1 MLQNRKWMALAT
13 TLGLLSATLL
23 VFQNCSKL
31 DSANQDSVTPASCQ
45 PGDNCGEP
53 LVPEGAVSIKTFSG
67 IICDGASSD
76 QSALQTAITK
86 IGEQR
91 SSIIINCPLTVSA
104 GISFGEYTT
113 LYFLGQG
120 RIKAVEG
127 TSGVQLNGDV
137 HAGRYKIF
145 EGFAPGQV
153 TFAKSS
159 RVLDIFPEWFGAL
172 GGARG
177 DDQIAFEL
185 AFKSM
190 SGWTG
195 QRVSLRGTYY
205 SVSKCGFEINQSG
218 IGVVGTSANFSAI
231 LCRSTV
237 PNTNIIQINGSGRT
251 AVINDTFVKNVALV
265 STEPV
270 SGRTGLYLAF
280 LVNFTGENIVS
291 TNNTTQF
298 FFTGVG
304 SSQCTRCQGMYEF
317 QNAGTIYGF
326 RIDGSNWNASLR
338 IINSNSGTAAA
349 LNGGTFFGAHI
360 SGEHIND
367 LKFIDFETANVQYG
381 VYVRG
386 SGVEDRDILFIN
398 NIHDTFYQA
407 GYHFE
412 NLGEDAGVSI
422 TGGWVAPANVNRN
435 TYGISLVNS
444 HAVTVSGV
452 TFFPYI
458 NGAFHYHVRAENSS
472 DLAFNSNTFKNAAYG
487 IYALNSASIAV
498 SGNTFSASQSSPT
511 IVHVALVGSSF
522 CALNGNT
529 FSGYGSSAI
538 RLISGS
544 SNNRL
549 NGNAINGI
557 NFGSPV
563 VNEGTGNLI
572 SP

>member
-1 MLQNRKWMALAT
+1 MFQNQKWTAIAATLALF
-13 TLGLLSATLL
+13 SATLL
-23 VFQNCSKL
+23 VFQNCSQL
-31 DSANQDSVTPASCQ
+31 DSASQGPAAPASCQ
-45 PGDNCGEP
+45 PEDNCGEP
-53 LVPEGAVSIKTFSG
+53 IVPDGALSIQTFPG
-67 IICDGASSD
+67 IKCDGASSD
-76 QSALQTAITK
+76 QSALQAAIAK
-86 IGEQR
+86 MGDQR
-91 SSIIINCPLTVSA
+91 SSLVINCPLTVSA
-104 GISFGEYTT
+104 AISFGEYTT

-120 RIKAVEG
+120 RIKAVDG
-127 TSGVQLNGDV
+127 TSAVQLNGDV
-137 HAGRYKIF
+137 QAGRYKIF
-145 EGFAPGQV
+145 EGFVPGQV
-153 TFAKSS
+153 TFAKFS
-159 RVLDIFPEWFGAL
+159 RVLDIYPEWFGAL

-177 DDQIAFEL
+177 DDQIPFEL

-218 IGVVGTSANFSAI
+218 VGLVGTSANFTAI
-231 LCRSTV
+231 LCRSTT
-237 PNTNIIQINGSGRT
+237 PNTNIIQINGTGRNS
-251 AVINDTFVKNVALV
+251 VINDTFVKNVALV

-270 SGRTGLYLAF
+270 SGRAGLYLAF
-280 LVNFTGENIVS
+280 LVNFIGENIVS

-298 FFTGVG
+298 YFTGVG

-317 QNAGTIYGF
+317 QNTGTIYGF

-381 VYVRG
+381 VYVVG

-452 TFFPYI
+452 TFFPYN
-458 NGAFHYHVRAENSS
+458 NGANHYHVRVENSS
-472 DLAFNSNTFKNAAYG
+472 DLAFNSNMFKNAAYG
-487 IYALNSASIAV
+487 IYALNSSSIAV
-498 SGNTFSASQSSPT
+498 SGNVFSSSQSSPT
-511 IVHVALVGSSF
+511 INHVTLVGTSY

-529 FSGYGSSAI
+529 FSGYGASAI
-538 RLISGS
+538 SLISGS

-549 NGNAINGI
+549 NGNAINGT
-557 NFGSPV
+557 NLASQV
-563 VNEGTGNLI
+563 VNEGSGNLI
-572 SP
+572 TP